1 MARTPAVEIATGL
14 YRIPTAPW
22 DLLNS
27 YAFAEPDGRVTLV
40 DAGLKRSPRRIAAAL
55 RSIGSAPS
63 EVARIVMTHAH
74 PDHAGGLAMLEGQT
88 GAPVIAH
95 AADAGALRVGRTPGR
110 DQSTFGGRLM
120 ERLPGGGFTPVEV
133 AEEFADGQ
141 VLDVGGGLEV
151 MHTPGHSPGHVAL
164 LHLPSRTMI
173 TGDSIFNVRGLRWP
187 PASFCTN
194 FRLTK
199 QTANRL
205 AESEYAT
212 AAFTHG
218 PEIRDDPR
226 GAIRAFLRR
235 QRVRTD

>member
-1 MARTPAVEIATGL
+1 MARSAAVEIAPGL

-27 YAFAEPDGRVTLV
+27 YAFVESDGGLTLV
-40 DAGLKRSPRRIAAAL
+40 DAGLKRSPRRIGAAL

-63 EVARIVMTHAH
+63 DVTRIVMTHAH
-74 PDHAGGLAMLEGQT
+74 PDHAGGLAALEGET
-88 GAPVIAH
+88 GAPVVAH
-95 AADAGALRVGRTPGR
+95 AEDAGALRAGRTPER

-120 ERLPGGGFTPVEV
+120 QRLPGGGFTPVEV
-133 AEEFADGQ
+133 AEEFVDGQ

-151 MHTPGHSPGHVAL
+151 IHTPGHSPGHVAL
-164 LHLPSRTMI
+164 LHLDSRTMI

-187 PASFCTN
+187 PASFCSN

-199 QTANRL
+199 ETATRL
-205 AESEYAT
+205 AEFEYAT

-218 PEIRDDPR
+218 PEIADDPR
-226 GAIRAFLRR
+226 GAIRAYLRR
-235 QRVRTD
+235 QGVRTE